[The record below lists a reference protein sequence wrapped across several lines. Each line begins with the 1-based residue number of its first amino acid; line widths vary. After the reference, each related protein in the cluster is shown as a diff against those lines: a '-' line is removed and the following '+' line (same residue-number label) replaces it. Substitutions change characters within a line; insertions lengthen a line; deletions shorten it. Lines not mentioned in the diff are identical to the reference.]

1 MRQLKITQKVTKRD
15 EISVEK
21 YLADISPIPLIT
33 AEREAEL
40 AYRIRINKDKAA
52 HNELV
57 RSNLRF
63 VVSVAK
69 QYQGQGLSLGDLISE
84 GNLGLAKAAGR
95 FDETRG
101 FKFISYAVW
110 WIRQHIMQGLSQ
122 QGRVVRLPQNKIAQ
136 INKVRKA
143 TSHLEQSMERDPT
156 AHELSEYLDT
166 TLDEVNVALANQKR
180 TSSLDSPIGDAPDS
194 VTRMDLIEDQN
205 MERPD
210 DSSNLDSL
218 RQDIDNALKVLTP
231 RERIVV
237 KMLFGLGYHHTHT
250 LEEIAEFLD
259 VSRERARQIKDKGL
273 RRLRLESNNSILKQ
287 HLG

>member
-40 AYRIRINKDKAA
+40 AYRIRNNQDKEA
-52 HNELV
+52 HSELV
-57 RSNLRF
+57 RANLRF

-69 QYQGQGLSLGDLISE
+69 QYQGQGLSLPDLISE

-136 INKVRKA
+136 INRVKKA
-143 TSHLEQSMERDPT
+143 TSALEQDMEREPT
-156 AHELSEYLDT
+156 AYELSDYLDT

-180 TSSLDSPIGDAPDS
+180 TSSLDAPVGDSPDS
-194 VTRMDLIEDQN
+194 ATRMDLIEDQS

-210 DSSNLDSL
+210 DSSNLASL
-218 RQDIDNALKVLTP
+218 RQDINQAMTVLTP
-231 RERIVV
+231 RERKVLH
-237 KMLFGLGYHHTHT
+237 MLYGLEANHVHT
-250 LEEIAEFLD
+250 LEEIAEILE
-259 VSRERARQIKDKGL
+259 VTRERARQIKDKAL
-273 RRLRLESNNSILKQ
+273 RRLRLESNSKHLKQ

>member
-40 AYRIRINKDKAA
+40 AYRIRNNQDKEA
-52 HNELV
+52 HSELV
-57 RSNLRF
+57 RANLRF

-69 QYQGQGLSLGDLISE
+69 QYQGQGLSLPDLISE

-122 QGRVVRLPQNKIAQ
+122 QGRVVR
-136 INKVRKA
+136 KA
-143 TSHLEQSMERDPT
+143 TSALEQDMEREPT
-156 AHELSEYLDT
+156 AYELSDYLDT

-180 TSSLDSPIGDAPDS
+180 TSSLDAPVGDSPDS
-194 VTRMDLIEDQN
+194 ATRMDLIEDQS

-210 DSSNLDSL
+210 DSSNLASL
-218 RQDIDNALKVLTP
+218 RQDINQALTVLTP
-231 RERIVV
+231 RERKVLN
-237 KMLFGLGYHHTHT
+237 MLYGLGANHVHT
-250 LEEIAEFLD
+250 LEEIAEILK
-259 VSRERARQIKDKGL
+259 VTRERARQIKDKAL
-273 RRLRLESNNSILKQ
+273 RRLRLESNSKHLKQ